1 MMRTI
6 TKVQALEQFRY
17 NWKVFTKQQPK
28 WKGDVIAKRES
39 WNNFVDALNREGYIS
54 DRQAM
59 TWDNPF

>member
-6 TKVQALEQFRY
+6 TKVQALQQFKH
-17 NWKVFTKQQPK
+17 NWKVFTKQQPE

-39 WNNFVDALNREGYIS
+39 WNNFVDALNKEGYIS
-54 DRQAM
+54 DNQAM